1 MFKKNP
7 LDTPTTSTASAGLIT
22 FKYVLV
28 ATLWIFF
35 SDYLLR
41 LLGVSE
47 STQQWL
53 QTSKGV
59 AFVAVTGALLFFSTR
74 YQLRRRRQQEEALR
88 QSEERFNLA
97 LTGGNDGLWDWDII
111 ADQLYLSPRC
121 LEIFGI
127 EAGNEE
133 LLTQDW
139 LKLLHPEDQPAVHL
153 AMMEHLQGKTVRL
166 ELQYRVQR
174 PGGSDYVWVH
184 AGAQAVRD
192 QHGKAVRLVGV
203 VRDISEQ
210 IRREQ
215 RLLQAGVM
223 FDCTSEG
230 MLICDAE
237 QNIIDVNNAFCEI
250 TGYRADEVIGRTP
263 VLLASGRHDETFYR
277 HMWQQIK
284 GTGRWSGEIWN
295 RRKNG
300 EIYPQWQNI
309 IAVTDHLGQLT
320 HYVAVFADMSLI
332 KRSQEEIDYLAHHD
346 PLTKLPNRLLIT
358 ERLSTAVNR
367 ARRQRQSL
375 GLVFVNLDRFKG
387 VNDSLGHS
395 LGDELLLTA
404 ARRMEHL
411 CEEGDTLARLGG
423 DEFVILVERRAAV
436 DELSRLAERIQ
447 HAMEAPFKLGGQLV
461 HMTASIGL
469 SLFPDDGRDGAELL
483 KNADSAVTLAKERG
497 RNSYAFYTQALTEQ
511 ARRRMSLES
520 DLHLALKHN
529 QLRVY
534 YQLQKDL
541 RSGQWVGLEALV
553 RWQHPEQGVIPPS
566 EFLPVARHTGLM
578 GEIDE
583 FVLHQACL
591 QMRQWL
597 DAGYPLRSMAVNM
610 SGYWME
616 RGDVVSSARQALT
629 HAGLAAAY
637 LELEVTEDE
646 IMQHGEQS
654 ESLLDRLSELGV
666 RLAIDDFGTGY
677 SSLLRLK
684 RLPVNKLK
692 IDRGFISDLPGSSN
706 DSAMARAIIAL
717 GKSLQLTITA
727 EGIETRAQ
735 EALLREFGC
744 DTGQGYLYNQPL
756 PAVEVEKLLQQT
768 EA

>member
-1 MFKKNP
+1 MFKKNSFSASVSSS
-7 LDTPTTSTASAGLIT
+7 TSATRIT

-35 SDYLLR
+35 TDYVLR
-41 LLGVSE
+41 LMGLNDSA
-47 STQQWL
+47 QQWL
-53 QTSKGV
+53 QTAKGV
-59 AFVAVTGALLFFSTR
+59 AFVVVTGAVLFFSAR
-74 YQLRRRRQQEEALR
+74 FHLRRRLEQEEALR
-88 QSEERFNLA
+88 QSEERSNLA
-97 LTGGNDGLWDWDII
+97 LVGGNDGLWDWDIA
-111 ADQLYLSPRC
+111 ADMLYMSPRC
-121 LEIFGI
+121 LDIFGI
-127 EAGNEE
+127 DTNQQE
-133 LLTQDW
+133 LLTENW
-139 LKLLHPEDQPAVHL
+139 LTLLHPQDQPAAHA
-153 AMMEHLQGKTVRL
+153 AMLEHLQGKTERL
-166 ELQYRVQR
+166 NLQCRVQHPVR
-174 PGGSDYVWVH
+174 GYFWVQ

-192 QHGKAVRLVGV
+192 QNGQAIRLVGV

-210 IRREQ
+210 VQREQ

-230 MLICDAE
+230 MLICDAKL
-237 QNIIDVNNAFCEI
+237 NIIDVNNAFCEI
-250 TGYRADEVIGRTP
+250 TGYSAEEVIGRTP
-263 VLLASGRHDETFYR
+263 ALLASGRHDEDFYR

-295 RRKNG
+295 RRRNG
-300 EIYPQWQNI
+300 EIYPQWQNV
-309 IAVTDHLGQLT
+309 IAVTDQHGQLT
-320 HYVAVFADMSLI
+320 HYVAVFADMSII

-358 ERLSTAVNR
+358 ERLNTAVNR
-367 ARRQRQSL
+367 ARRHQVSL
-375 GLVFVNLDRFKG
+375 GLIFVDLDRFKG

-404 ARRMEHL
+404 ARRMEYL
-411 CEEGDTLARLGG
+411 CEEGDTLARLGS
-423 DEFVILVERRAAV
+423 DEFVILVERRAV
-436 DELSRLAERIQ
+436 VEELSRLAERIQ
-447 HAMEAPFKLGGQLV
+447 QAIAAPFKLGGQLV
-461 HMTASIGL
+461 HMTASLGL
-469 SLFPDDGRDGAELL
+469 SLFPDDGHDGAELL

-497 RNSYAFYTQALTEQ
+497 RNNYAFYTQALTEQ
-511 ARRRMSLES
+511 ARRRMTLES

-541 RSGQWVGLEALV
+541 QSGQWAGLEALV
-553 RWQHPEQGVIPPS
+553 RWQHPEQGVIPPN
-566 EFLPVARHTGLM
+566 EFLPAARHAGLM

-583 FVLHQACL
+583 FVLYQACA
-591 QMRQWL
+591 QMRRWL

-616 RGDVVSSARQALT
+616 RGDVVSSTRQALT
-629 HAGLAAAY
+629 QAGLEPAH

-646 IMQHGEQS
+646 MMQHGERG
-654 ESLLDRLSELGV
+654 EHLLDRLAELGV

-684 RLPVNKLK
+684 RMPVNKLK
-692 IDRGFISDLPGSSN
+692 IDRGFISDLPGNSS

-727 EGIETRAQ
+727 EGIETLAQ
-735 EALLREFGC
+735 EALLKEYGC

-756 PAVEVEKLLQQT
+756 PAAEVEKLLMRGDV
-768 EA
+768 